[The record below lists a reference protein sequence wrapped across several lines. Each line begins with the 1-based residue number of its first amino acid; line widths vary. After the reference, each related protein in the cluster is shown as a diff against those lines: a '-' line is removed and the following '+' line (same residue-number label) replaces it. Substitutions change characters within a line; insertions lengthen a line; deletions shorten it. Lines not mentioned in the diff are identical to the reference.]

1 MSATFG
7 GGGGIAGFQYKHL
20 QANESIQAFLR
31 SFLHEKHRWN
41 ELIEAMLLYGIHCMA
56 QNYSL
61 QTLNVDQ
68 VQHITRTLL
77 RKPHHY
83 FVHQQK
89 TNAATTSTTSAFKP
103 PSAWRNGTSS
113 VDDGAVRSGGIDDS
127 SDPLPPPPA
136 PFSHE
141 KQNPPSPVVRDG
153 RRDMDEWTHVLGKPW
168 VDAAWR
174 AYVAATGYPCPSIT
188 TSSDSI
194 LHSYA
199 DLIAATSSIVVT
211 NNHIHIPSSSHLS
224 FLDYLR
230 GFVVHCIN
238 SPARPSPTPPSIAAA
253 SKPSPQPRHAPPLL
267 SSSSKAVPPQS
278 KVKHELDRHK
288 QHVLRVRKTNTQRMH
303 EALARSRIAAYDPPV
318 RRAAMP
324 PASTPSLAATGPGA
338 KALEIAHV
346 FATSQFMHDLP
357 PSTENDD
364 PTINDT
370 PAQRMLRTELYG
382 HHDLNPSTLQATG
395 CVAPPDRRQ
404 SNRRNVQPNRI
415 HDFKGWLGDYGP
427 AHTKTVAPPDWTD
440 LEDEGSAWLQ
450 DAARRRGYSWDL
462 ERYY

>member
-68 VQHITRTLL
+68 VQHITR
-77 RKPHHY
+77 
-83 FVHQQK
+83 
-89 TNAATTSTTSAFKP
+89 
-103 PSAWRNGTSS
+103 
-113 VDDGAVRSGGIDDS
+113 
-127 SDPLPPPPA
+127 
-136 PFSHE
+136 
-141 KQNPPSPVVRDG
+141 

-253 SKPSPQPRHAPPLL
+253 SKPSPQPR
-267 SSSSKAVPPQS
+267 
-278 KVKHELDRHK
+278 
-288 QHVLRVRKTNTQRMH
+288 
-303 EALARSRIAAYDPPV
+303 
-318 RRAAMP
+318 
-324 PASTPSLAATGPGA
+324 A

-395 CVAPPDRRQ
+395 CVAPPD
-404 SNRRNVQPNRI
+404 
-415 HDFKGWLGDYGP
+415 FKGWLGDYGP

-462 ERYY
+462 ERIQLEGQSKEGRPFDEGRNLDGHGEASGGEAEEDDPAFEWLVHDSSNADGIASQHLHDEG

>member
-41 ELIEAMLLYGIHCMA
+41 ELIEATLLYGIHCMA

-68 VQHITRTLL
+68 VQHITRTTHIAKETAPLL
-77 RKPHHY
+77 CP
-83 FVHQQK
+83 
-89 TNAATTSTTSAFKP
+89 STENECS
-103 PSAWRNGTSS
+103 N
-113 VDDGAVRSGGIDDS
+113 DIDD
-127 SDPLPPPPA
+127 
-136 PFSHE
+136 
-141 KQNPPSPVVRDG
+141 VRVQAAICVAKRHVAS
-153 RRDMDEWTHVLGKPW
+153 RRDIDEWTHVLGKPW

-199 DLIAATSSIVVT
+199 DLVAATSSIVVT

-238 SPARPSPTPPSIAAA
+238 SPARPPPTPSIAAA
-253 SKPSPQPRHAPPLL
+253 SKPSPQPR
-267 SSSSKAVPPQS
+267 
-278 KVKHELDRHK
+278 
-288 QHVLRVRKTNTQRMH
+288 
-303 EALARSRIAAYDPPV
+303 
-318 RRAAMP
+318 
-324 PASTPSLAATGPGA
+324 A

-364 PTINDT
+364 PT
-370 PAQRMLRTELYG
+370 MY
-382 HHDLNPSTLQATG
+382 
-395 CVAPPDRRQ
+395 V
-404 SNRRNVQPNRI
+404 V
-415 HDFKGWLGDYGP
+415 
-427 AHTKTVAPPDWTD
+427 
-440 LEDEGSAWLQ
+440 
-450 DAARRRGYSWDL
+450 
-462 ERYY
+462 